1 VEVVDV
7 VDVGRCRE
15 ILGGE
20 SCALSDEDIGLIRDG
35 LYALADM
42 ALEVTSLDAE
52 GVPGGPECHEP

>member
-1 VEVVDV
+1 MEV

-15 ILGGE
+15 ILGDA

-42 ALEVTSLDAE
+42 ALEATSLDTE
-52 GVPGGPECHEP
+52 GVPGGPVCREP